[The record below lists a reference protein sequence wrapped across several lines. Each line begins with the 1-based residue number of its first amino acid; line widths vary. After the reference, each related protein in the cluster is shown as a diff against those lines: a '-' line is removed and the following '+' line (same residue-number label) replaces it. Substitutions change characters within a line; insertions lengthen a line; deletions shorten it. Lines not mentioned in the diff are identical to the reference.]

1 MASADFPPNGGT
13 SPGKSIFPVRPR
25 QPGGAPSGMKL
36 EFHRINPLEIF
47 HATHYCLTRKICIFN
62 IFSELSV
69 VCAHAHAGH
78 THCANFRAAPSGVLS
93 AASRLISLVIRT
105 GIARNP
111 PQKLAPD
118 R

>member
-36 EFHRINPLEIF
+36 KFHRVNPLEIF

-78 THCANFRAAPSGVLS
+78 THAIYVSRVRWVFLS
-93 AASRLISLVIRT
+93 FVHLLKLLVV
-105 GIARNP
+105 
-111 PQKLAPD
+111 
-118 R
+118 